1 MSVLLFFVVIFVLVL
16 VHEFGHFWMAKKTGM
31 RVDEFGI
38 GFPPKVASIKKGET
52 EYSFNLLPIGGF
64 VRIFG
69 EDALEASSPV
79 PSPDGKPDA
88 KLDAEP
94 GLGGTNS
101 NTRKNLDFDRSFIA
115 KSPLQQSLVLI
126 AGVTM
131 NMMFAWFLFIL
142 VFAIGIPTVVDEA
155 DASPDARLIVSEVLA
170 DSPAAEVG
178 LPRGAVITGLSY
190 GNESDQILNVS
201 SFQAF
206 TEDRPE
212 QALEVTY
219 TYAGEEKSVSVM
231 PETGLVEEMPER
243 AVMGVALAMVDVV
256 SEPVHIA
263 VIEGTKQTYK
273 TLIAVTVGISTLVYD
288 ALLFQADLSGVAG
301 PVGIVGLVEEASQFG
316 LTSLLLFTALI
327 SINLAVINLLPFPAL
342 DGGRLLFVAIEVIK
356 GSPIRPVWVA
366 RLNTLGFFLLI
377 LLMVAVTWS
386 DIAKIL

>member
-256 SEPVHIA
+256 SEPIHVA
-263 VIEGTKQTYK
+263 VIEGTKQTYN

-386 DIAKIL
+386 DIAKII

>member
-64 VRIFG
+64 VKIFG
-69 EDALEASSPV
+69 EDAADAASSP
-79 PSPDGKPDA
+79 D
-88 KLDAEP
+88 
-94 GLGGTNS
+94 
-101 NTRKNLDFDRSFIA
+101 RDRSFIA
-115 KSPLQQSLVLI
+115 KSPFQQSLVLI

>member
-101 NTRKNLDFDRSFIA
+101 NTRKNLDFERSFIA

-256 SEPVHIA
+256 SEPIHVA
-263 VIEGTKQTYK
+263 VIEGTKQTYN

-386 DIAKIL
+386 DIAKII